1 MKVCPTCR
9 LRYSDDDFA
18 CLVDGAPL
26 QTMTDPRIGSVLGG
40 RYTLEEV
47 VGRGGM
53 GTVYR
58 ARQNVGDRIVAV
70 KVLHDRFAD
79 DDALRERLEREARS
93 TRQLAHPNIID
104 ILDFGLTP
112 QLIPYLV
119 MELLHGE
126 PLDQPIKR
134 DGAFEYDKAIML
146 GLHLARAL
154 ARAHDFG
161 VVHRDVKP
169 ENVFICRS
177 DDGTRVAKL
186 MDFGIAL
193 SPNDRR
199 LTGAGEFLGSPRYM
213 APERFQSRAEVSPA
227 SDLYALGMV
236 LFEMVAGELPFHSQ
250 SMAGWVLHHMETM
263 PPELGS
269 VRADCPP
276 LLSRLVSELLAKDP
290 GHRPVDAHAVVNAL
304 GGMASEKAKRIR
316 KVSIYSREEAVPDDL
331 ARIGAWRER
340 ARLYQLMVDRV
351 WPGGAQPPQ
360 EVEHDLAELHGAL
373 GRLEA
378 LRAEA
383 QRLEEAVTK
392 EDARVEADRERLVH
406 AVDTLARDLSQA
418 RAKTR
423 QQGGAPGAAREHL
436 ERYRTMLARV
446 IQLDATHGST
456 PSPTALEALRET
468 TAAYADWLNA
478 SAPSPTRD
486 LQFQLEALREQ
497 ISRLERDSRAGQDA
511 RKQQLRANADE
522 RSQLEQRVLRLSR
535 SLGETLRPFPQNR
548 DLFRKMRGGTMRAIG

>member
-1 MKVCPTCR
+1 VKVCPTCR
-9 LRYSDDDFA
+9 LRYNDDDFA

-26 QTMTDPRIGSVLGG
+26 QVMTDPRIGSVLGG

-58 ARQNVGDRIVAV
+58 ARQNVGDRVVAV

-79 DDALRERLEREARS
+79 DEDLRERLEREARS
-93 TRQLAHPNIID
+93 TRQLAHPNIIT
-104 ILDFGLTP
+104 IFDFGLTP

-134 DGAFEYDKAIML
+134 DGAFGTDNALML
-146 GLHLARAL
+146 GLHLARGL

-213 APERFQSRAEVSPA
+213 APERFQARAEVTPA

-236 LFEMVAGELPFHSQ
+236 FYEMIAGELPFHSQ

-263 PPELGS
+263 PPELVT
-269 VRADCPP
+269 VRPDCPP
-276 LLSRLVSELLAKDP
+276 LLSRLVAELLAKNP
-290 GHRPVDAHAVVNAL
+290 GHRPVDAHSVVSTL
-304 GGMASEKAKRIR
+304 GTMASEKAKRIR
-316 KVSIYSREEAVPDDL
+316 KVSIYSREVPVPDEL

-340 ARLYQLMVDRV
+340 ARLYRLMVDRV
-351 WPGGAQPPQ
+351 WPGSDPPH
-360 EVEHDLAELHGAL
+360 EIANDLAELHGAL

-383 QRLEEAVTK
+383 QRLEEAVSK

-406 AVDTLARDLSQA
+406 AVDTLAGELSQA
-418 RAKTR
+418 RARTR
-423 QQGGAPGAAREHL
+423 QQGGAPEATRDHL
-436 ERYRTMLARV
+436 ERYRTHLARV

-456 PSPTALEALRET
+456 PTPTALEALRET

-486 LQFQLEALREQ
+486 LQFQLDALRQ
-497 ISRLERDSRAGQDA
+497 RIANLERDSRAGQDA

-535 SLGETLRPFPQNR
+535 SLGEGLRPFPQNR
-548 DLFRKMRGGTMRAIG
+548 DLFRKLRGGTMRAIG